1 MSRIDT
7 LISKESK
14 QIDEFEAGDLLTKYR
29 SQEKYFR
36 GLAYDNIS
44 GSGPNGALPHYSPV
58 EGNCRIVDRE
68 TPYVNDSGAQYL
80 GEFFVVLLSLLPIPP
95 HSNTRLTFL
104 VVFLSSRSDGT
115 IDTTRTMHFGT
126 PTKEQKGCFTHVL
139 QGHVSKTQKEGWKG
153 KKADSFL
160 SSCLRPDRCRDR
172 RVP

>member
-7 LISKESK
+7 IISKESK

-104 VVFLSSRSDGT
+104 VVFPLVQTVQSIPRGRCISGLLRRSKKDAL
-115 IDTTRTMHFGT
+115 
-126 PTKEQKGCFTHVL
+126 PTFFR
-139 QGHVSKTQKEGWKG
+139 
-153 KKADSFL
+153 AM
-160 SSCLRPDRCRDR
+160 
-172 RVP
+172 